1 MIECASACLY
11 SSHGA
16 RPILPAS
23 ACLAV
28 FEAHSFWGKS
38 CVMGMR
44 VSMAPSHRHRCLFYS
59 SVENLCGGICFPK
72 RKGAASTLNLFLY
85 HQQLYDSGTNPD
97 TVSLCS
103 SHQTRPRMPASV
115 CLAALEVPSFV
126 VGICV
131 LGMISW
137 NALWWNFLFQWEEIL
152 LQL

>member
-1 MIECASACLY
+1 MRVCLPVLLARGTAHTACLRLFGCIR
-11 SSHGA
+11 S
-16 RPILPAS
+16 PFL
-23 ACLAV
+23 
-28 FEAHSFWGKS
+28 WGKS

-137 NALWWNFLFQWEEIL
+137 DALWWNFLFQWEEIL